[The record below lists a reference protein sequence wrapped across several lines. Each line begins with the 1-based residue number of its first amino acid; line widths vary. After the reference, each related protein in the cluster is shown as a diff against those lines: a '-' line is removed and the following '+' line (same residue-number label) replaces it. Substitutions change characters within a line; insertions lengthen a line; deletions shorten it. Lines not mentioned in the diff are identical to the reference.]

1 MKYTLEKKDTSV
13 IVKIEI
19 TPEEWAK
26 YTDEAFEKNKA
37 SYQHA
42 GFRKGH
48 VPRKVMESVYGPRF
62 LDEDALDICF
72 GLYYSEALESDRT
85 IEVIDH
91 PSLNEFRH
99 EDNGSVTVVAQAPI
113 KPEVKLGAYTGLT
126 VEKSDRKVSEE
137 EFMAEMKRIMERYSR
152 MPEVSGRGVEEG
164 DEVTIDYSGKVDG
177 VVFEGGTAENQRL
190 VIGSG
195 RFIPGFEEQLVGMN
209 TGDEKDI
216 NVKFPE
222 EYHAEHLKG
231 KDSVFHVKLHKIEK
245 KEVPELTDEFVKD
258 ISEFESAEEYRND
271 VMKRMTADK
280 EKRAETLDENKLV
293 DMIVDNA
300 EVAQSDVL
308 VEKEIDYYL
317 QDFERMLK
325 AQGIKLNDYVKYTGE
340 NIQSMRDAN
349 RERAVKNVKSQL
361 VIDAII
367 EKEKLQATDEQ
378 IEEQIVSA
386 AKEAAKEPEEYKK
399 DLPQGARGY
408 FARQATVKNFFD
420 FIKANN
426 KFE

>member
-1 MKYTLEKKDTSV
+1 
-13 IVKIEI
+13 
-19 TPEEWAK
+19 
-26 YTDEAFEKNKA
+26 
-37 SYQHA
+37 
-42 GFRKGH
+42 
-48 VPRKVMESVYGPRF
+48 
-62 LDEDALDICF
+62 
-72 GLYYSEALESDRT
+72 
-85 IEVIDH
+85 
-91 PSLNEFRH
+91 
-99 EDNGSVTVVAQAPI
+99 
-113 KPEVKLGAYTGLT
+113 
-126 VEKSDRKVSEE
+126 
-137 EFMAEMKRIMERYSR
+137 
-152 MPEVSGRGVEEG
+152 
-164 DEVTIDYSGKVDG
+164 
-177 VVFEGGTAENQRL
+177 
-190 VIGSG
+190 
-195 RFIPGFEEQLVGMN
+195 
-209 TGDEKDI
+209 
-216 NVKFPE
+216 
-222 EYHAEHLKG
+222 
-231 KDSVFHVKLHKIEK
+231 
-245 KEVPELTDEFVKD
+245 
-258 ISEFESAEEYRND
+258 
-271 VMKRMTADK
+271 MTADK